1 MKNLIIDRSK
11 WRTGGDLNELIEK
24 YGDTYL
30 LNDKGNKCCL
40 GFFCE
45 QIGNIDS
52 RILLGVTIPCD
63 INSKFLTDVEIL
75 ISRGHKDIVY
85 GNSAFAG
92 DAISINDNH
101 LISNEQRERDI
112 IEHFAKIDV
121 NVIFENQYK

>member
-1 MKNLIIDRSK
+1 VHWPALPAVFSILI
-11 WRTGGDLNELIEK
+11 
-24 YGDTYL
+24 
-30 LNDKGNKCCL
+30 

-52 RILLGVTIPCD
+52 RIQLGVTIPCD

-92 DAISINDNH
+92 DAICINDNH

-121 NVIFENQYK
+121 NVLFENEYKW